1 MISFNIRCAKNHVF
15 EAWFS
20 SGAAY
25 DEQAA
30 AGDVVC
36 PVCGNR
42 EVQKA
47 PMAPRVNMGKSRKSA
62 TNVPSV
68 EVIREV
74 IHEIHRH
81 VQKNTDDVGE
91 GFAEEAR
98 RIHYGEAEESYGKGA
113 SRD

>member
-30 AGDVVC
+30 AGEVVC
-36 PVCGNR
+36 PVCGDR

-47 PMAPRVNMGKSRKSA
+47 PMAPRVNMGKSRAVATKTPSPAMVREFITIPAGPHSHQEASA
-62 TNVPSV
+62 
-68 EVIREV
+68 
-74 IHEIHRH
+74 
-81 VQKNTDDVGE
+81 G
-91 GFAEEAR
+91 
-98 RIHYGEAEESYGKGA
+98 
-113 SRD
+113 